1 MLSESLY
8 ILLRILRGT
17 AMAFV
22 CWFLTRLMGTWTTQM
37 AYMMLAAFIVT
48 FDVSSVLVDL
58 FF

>member
-1 MLSESLY
+1 
-8 ILLRILRGT
+8 
-17 AMAFV
+17 MAFV

-37 AYMMLAAFIVT
+37 AYMMLAAFIVM

>member
-1 MLSESLY
+1 
-8 ILLRILRGT
+8 
-17 AMAFV
+17 MAFA
-22 CWFLTRLMGTWTTQM
+22 CWFLTRLMGTWTTQV